1 MEMTPIL
8 IYYGYTY
15 FGLPD
20 IDEKIRGCVYSYGT
34 LDDSDEKIDDSGRI
48 RSQFQKSVPEVRSRS
63 QSWGTPGL
71 PIKKGTS
78 SQ

>member
-20 IDEKIRGCVYSYGT
+20 IDEKIGGCVYSYGT

-48 RSQFQKSVPEVRSRS
+48 RSQFQKSVPEVSRGGPLGS
-63 QSWGTPGL
+63 PS
-71 PIKKGTS
+71 KKGLVAS